1 MVVLVLIGIVVFAA
15 WLVTVALFRLPR
27 SITIW
32 IVTGLWMLY
41 GLYEYLMFRRVLC
54 SGDCNIRVDL
64 VLIYP
69 FLLLSTIA
77 GAARVWRS
85 R

>member
-1 MVVLVLIGIVVFAA
+1 MVLLVLIGIVVFAA